1 MRILIIGWHKLSKK
15 ISRIL
20 KNGGLFIISSDCRV
34 NDNSGEFI
42 SPKQMIDIIQKNHL
56 KLSSEYQDSDEKYG
70 FEYR

>member
-1 MRILIIGWHKLSKK
+1 MRIPIIGWHKISKE

-34 NDNSGEFI
+34 NEDSEEFT

-56 KLSSEYQDSDEKYG
+56 KLSSEYQDSDERYG